1 MLNKLKSNQN
11 KASVCQAPDPLLKKP
26 ALRAGR
32 DATDCHAHI
41 CGPDVI
47 YPFSPQRIYTPPD
60 ALLPQYRSLLKTL
73 GIDRAV
79 LVQPSIYGD
88 DNRALLNAL
97 ASNPSRLRGVAVV
110 NANVTDDHLEE
121 LHLAG
126 VRGVRCN
133 IVDLADAKGILP
145 IDDLRYLAD
154 KIAPF
159 GWHMEFLMHANEFPD
174 LNQMLKD
181 FPVPIVL
188 GHLGYIKTQ
197 HGVLDRG
204 FQNLLALMRE
214 GRAWVKLTGP
224 YRISSF
230 DQPPYPDTKAF
241 AQALI
246 QANSN
251 QLVWGSDWPHVMV
264 KGLMPNDA
272 DLLDLLLD
280 WVPDSLLRDKILCEN
295 PARLYQFLDTD

>member
-1 MLNKLKSNQN
+1 
-11 KASVCQAPDPLLKKP
+11 
-26 ALRAGR
+26 
-32 DATDCHAHI
+32 
-41 CGPDVI
+41 
-47 YPFSPQRIYTPPD
+47 
-60 ALLPQYRSLLKTL
+60 
-73 GIDRAV
+73 
-79 LVQPSIYGD
+79 
-88 DNRALLNAL
+88 
-97 ASNPSRLRGVAVV
+97 
-110 NANVTDDHLEE
+110 
-121 LHLAG
+121 
-126 VRGVRCN
+126 
-133 IVDLADAKGILP
+133 LADAKGILP

-174 LNQMLKD
+174 LNQMLKE

-188 GHLGYIKTQ
+188 GHLGYIKTH
-197 HGVLDRG
+197 HGILDRG

-230 DQPPYPDTKAF
+230 DQPPYPDTKEF

-246 QANSN
+246 KANPN

-280 WVPDSLLRDKILCEN
+280 WAPDSLLRDKILCEN
-295 PARLYQFLDTD
+295 PARLYQFS